1 MVKNNRSTVYEL
13 PSCYFLI
20 FLHSLNI
27 FMISDFTLLTYDYSK
42 IKKYVT
48 EWRDRN
54 AIDLC
59 AL

>member
-1 MVKNNRSTVYEL
+1 
-13 PSCYFLI
+13 
-20 FLHSLNI
+20 
-27 FMISDFTLLTYDYSK
+27 MISDFTLLNYDYSK

-48 EWRDRN
+48 DWRDRN